1 MRAIIFVS
9 ILHGAAMVAAQACA
23 AGTAKELGGNWYCSE
38 VKAITYSNF
47 PGTGSYNKIANMD
60 PATGKC
66 TTEKHTYSGSLAPLS
81 EELSMHFRGPTWLKQ
96 LAVYYPDG
104 GSPVK
109 RSSPVNPHA
118 HHHAHQH
125 LHHAKR
131 DHVVA
136 ARSVGQM
143 VTATIDGK
151 VVNWVNQYAG
161 PGASPNTA
169 AAQPAS
175 AVQTTLSTSVGAPP
189 QASTPSTSG
198 DSSAGSGSGDSSN
211 AGSGSW
217 SRQAYYNADAGSS
230 DGFTFLNHF
239 GGTQGMPGTADGG
252 PAFGASLSYASSDG
266 KSAAASPQ
274 ILQNKMIEDDVEMI
288 VMSNKTCD
296 GGSCGYTRPGG
307 VAYREYKP
315 TDRNHTALVFESS
328 TLRCG
333 CTHTSPGNHHAY
345 SNLSLDGFS
354 GDHKLFMMEF
364 SMPATGKK
372 GFNADMPGIWLL
384 NAQIPLTSQYGTNP
398 ECSCWTS
405 GCGEFDLFEILDS
418 GNFRCKSTLH
428 MAPAGGSS
436 DYFQRPE
443 KSTIKAAVLFTGSNE
458 SAHIKVLDDSQSF
471 DESLAADVINAM
483 TADSGSGGASSVF
496 RLTT

>member
-1 MRAIIFVS
+1 MSV
-9 ILHGAAMVAAQACA
+9 LYGAAMVTAQACA
-23 AGTAKELGGNWYCSE
+23 AGTARELGGNWYCSE
-38 VKAITYSNF
+38 VKTITYSNF
-47 PGTGSYNKIANMD
+47 PGSGSYNKITNMD
-60 PATGKC
+60 SATGKC
-66 TTEKHTYSGSLAPLS
+66 TTEKHTYSGSLAPLN

-109 RSSPVNPHA
+109 RSNFADPHV
-118 HHHAHQH
+118 HHHKHQH

-143 VTATIDGK
+143 VTATIDGQ
-151 VVNWVNQYAG
+151 VVSWINQYAG

-169 AAQPAS
+169 GAQPAS
-175 AVQTTLSTSVGAPP
+175 PAQTTLLTSVGAPP
-189 QASTPSTSG
+189 SAPTPSASG
-198 DSSAGSGSGDSSN
+198 DSSAGSSSSDSSSG
-211 AGSGSW
+211 GSGSW
-217 SRQAYYNADAGSS
+217 SRQAYYNAEAGSS

-239 GGTQGMPGTADGG
+239 GGAQGMPGTADGG

-274 ILQNKMIEDDVEMI
+274 TLQNKMIEDDFEMI

-307 VAYREYKP
+307 VAY
-315 TDRNHTALVFESS
+315 H
-328 TLRCG
+328 
-333 CTHTSPGNHHAY
+333 
-345 SNLSLDGFS
+345 GFS
-354 GDHKLFMMEF
+354 GDHKLFMLEF
-364 SMPATGKK
+364 SMPATGKT

-436 DYFQRPE
+436 DYFKRPE
-443 KSTIKAAVLFTGSNE
+443 GSSIKAAVLFTGSNE

-483 TADSGSGGASSVF
+483 TADSGSNGASSVF
-496 RLTT
+496 RLSS